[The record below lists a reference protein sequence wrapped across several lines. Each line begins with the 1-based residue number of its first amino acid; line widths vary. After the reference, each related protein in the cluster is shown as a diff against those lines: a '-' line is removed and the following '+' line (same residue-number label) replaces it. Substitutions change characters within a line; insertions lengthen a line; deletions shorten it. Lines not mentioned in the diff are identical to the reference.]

1 MATSRIDPQ
10 SAIGRVPPRGRNTT
24 TGTRQRLFGRDL
36 TVRANARAQS
46 VLKRL
51 GGGRLG
57 SASRRPVLDRRVRGG
72 KAREKADIDTADEY
86 FGMLDEGA
94 DPLARKSLEQSCLN
108 GDNPRQSARQWYEDP
123 AEQYAALEKVLE
135 SSSVSNDPVVRARIE
150 DALAELLA
158 EEGDAIHATI
168 NSARAATEFAEI
180 TQGGA
185 SDARAITQTYDDIV
199 FDPERNLARVL
210 NLVVERFPGR
220 PLSGAISAIRRAL
233 GDDLSARR
241 QSAPDERLRLLVS
254 DLYYVSVATT
264 VLLTC
269 TQLAERIS
277 AQAPE
282 GATDHGLTDEVL
294 MRRIAHWTID
304 RWLPSNRVTELVDM
318 LPDDGVPARIT
329 LMSGLRKITAALPD
343 QLYIDKDHRFLV
355 ADTVQQVLDEIIDVE
370 IDDLAIDDAFDD
382 IVVMDQAAPI
392 SAASPDAISTHASSS
407 PRTE

>member
-10 SAIGRVPPRGRNTT
+10 SPIGRVPPRGRNTT
-24 TGTRQRLFGRDL
+24 AGTRQRLFGRDL

-72 KAREKADIDTADEY
+72 KTRERADIESADEY
-86 FGMLDEGA
+86 FDMLDEGTG
-94 DPLARKSLEQSCLN
+94 LHARKSLEQSCLN
-108 GDNPRQSARQWYEDP
+108 GDNPRQSARQWFEYP

-135 SSSVSNDPVVRARIE
+135 SSGVSNDPVVRARLE

-158 EEGDAIHATI
+158 EHGDAIHATI

-185 SDARAITQTYDDIV
+185 SDARALTHAYDDIV

-277 AQAPE
+277 AQSTD
-282 GATDHGLTDEVL
+282 GASAQDLTDEVL

-304 RWLPSNRVTELVDM
+304 RWLPSSRVTELVDM
-318 LPDDGVPARIT
+318 LPDDGVAARIT
-329 LMSGLRKITAALPD
+329 LMSGLRRITAALPD
-343 QLYIDKDHRFLV
+343 QLFIDKDHRFLV
-355 ADTVQQVLDEIIDVE
+355 TDTVQQVLDEIIDVE
-370 IDDLAIDDAFDD
+370 MDDIAIDDAFDD
-382 IVVMDQAAPI
+382 IVGMAPSAPI
-392 SAASPDAISTHASSS
+392 AAASLHAISTHASSS